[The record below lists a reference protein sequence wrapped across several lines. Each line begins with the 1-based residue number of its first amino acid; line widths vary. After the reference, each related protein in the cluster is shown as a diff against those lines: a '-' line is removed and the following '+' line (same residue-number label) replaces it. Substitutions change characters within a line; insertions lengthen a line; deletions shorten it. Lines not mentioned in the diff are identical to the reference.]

1 MGNVTPEWAADFG
14 SVCPVLLPR
23 LDDVARYDTA
33 ARGADGSAA
42 LVIQPAST
50 GEVRAVVGLARRLG
64 VRLLPQGAN
73 TGLVGASVAPPEEPT
88 VVVSTDRLVGPI
100 DIDAQ
105 GATARMPAGCRLS
118 VLNRSAAGYG
128 WELPVDVSSDPCLG
142 GMVATNTGGSR
153 VLRYGAMRRHVLA
166 ATVVVADAEVSV
178 FDSGSGLRK
187 DSRGLDLTQVVIGSG
202 GALGIVTDVTVALS
216 PIPANR
222 QTWWLALPDPDV
234 VVELFSLFDR
244 RRPGSLSA
252 FELISANALRR
263 TLRSDGAP
271 SDPFGGELPAAAV
284 LAEWTLDSRPDD
296 NDGTVGLEA
305 DVAAAFDAALV
316 TDGRLVD
323 GPAAWGLRHL
333 VTDGLRAQGV
343 VLGHDVSVPRG
354 SLPAMRRAA
363 IAAVDALRPDAEMC
377 DFGHAG
383 DGGLHLNVLFPH
395 DVDAP
400 SIAQRVAIR
409 DAIDDVVA
417 SFGGSYSAEH
427 GLGPLNAD
435 RWLASASPIEQRTV
449 AAVKAVV
456 DPMGLLGHPDHPYN
470 RLPR

>member
-1 MGNVTPEWAADFG
+1 MGDARAEWAAEFG
-14 SVCPVLLPR
+14 AVGRVLVPGT
-23 LDDVARYDTA
+23 DDVTRYDTP
-33 ARGADGSAA
+33 ARGARGSAT
-42 LVIQPAST
+42 LVVQPAST

-73 TGLVGASVAPPEEPT
+73 TGLVGASVAPPDEPT
-88 VVVSTDRLVGPI
+88 VVMSTDRLVGPI
-100 DIDAQ
+100 DIDAR
-105 GATARMPAGCRLS
+105 GATARVPAGCRLS
-118 VLNRSAAGYG
+118 ALDEAAAEYD
-128 WELPVDVSSDPCLG
+128 WQLPVDVSSDPCLG

-166 ATVVVADAEVSV
+166 ATVVAADAEVSV
-178 FDSGSGLRK
+178 FDGGHGLRK
-187 DSRGLDLTQVVIGSG
+187 DSRGLDLTQIVIGSG
-202 GALGIVTDVTVALS
+202 GTLGIVTEVTVALS
-216 PIPANR
+216 PIPAHR
-222 QTWWLALPDPDV
+222 PTWWLALPDPDV
-234 VVELFSLFDR
+234 VGELFALLDR

-252 FELISANALRR
+252 FELVSANALRR
-263 TLRSDGAP
+263 TLASDGTP

-296 NDGTVGLEA
+296 TDANVGLGA
-305 DVAAAFDAALV
+305 DIAAAFDAGLV

-333 VTDGLRAQGV
+333 VTDSLGAQGI

-354 SLPAMRRAA
+354 SLAAMRRAA
-363 IAAVDALRPDAEMC
+363 ITAVDALRPDAEMC

-395 DVDAP
+395 DVAAP
-400 SIAQRVAIR
+400 SAEQRVAIR
-409 DAIDDVVA
+409 AAIDDVVA

-456 DPMGLLGHPDHPYN
+456 DPMRLLGHPDHPYN
-470 RLPR
+470 RV